1 VSFQSIKLPTRDL
14 FAGSIALLASALYFL
29 NGFYEI
35 DLALKTVLILISFL
49 ALILLVVRYKQF
61 VLYSLAF
68 FIPLSVPFKLPG
80 GTVIQTPTEIICVL
94 LTAFFIIKLL
104 SGKKPPAE
112 FLKHPVTLF
121 VFFDLA
127 WIFITSCTSEMP
139 LVSFKRLIIKII
151 YYSTFYFFYFELFVL
166 DIKNIKRVVTIHC
179 IGFLIPIFSAIVFHS
194 TLGFTTMGSQLAS
207 APFYNDH
214 TMYGAGLAFLSPFLI
229 ISANSARPKKEL
241 FLFYTLLL
249 VFATALFLSYSRAAW
264 LSLILSIAVGSLIR
278 FKFKLSYVIIAVT
291 FFVSLTLGNT
301 EKISEFLRAN
311 KELSHGNDI
320 SQHFRSISNVNT
332 DVSNLERV
340 NRWKCALRMFE
351 DKPVLGFGPGTY
363 QFFYGNYQV
372 RKDMTHISTYSGS
385 KGHAH
390 SEYLNYLSETG
401 LPGLIIFVSL
411 LLSAFYTAVKLIY
424 RLPNG
429 FEKDMTYC
437 LLLGLITFIIHGFF
451 NGFIEFDKLAMP
463 VFVAMAGITA
473 LAIRETDLNR
483 SYEVRS

>member
-1 VSFQSIKLPTRDL
+1 MI
-14 FAGSIALLASALYFL
+14 
-29 NGFYEI
+29 
-35 DLALKTVLILISFL
+35 
-49 ALILLVVRYKQF
+49 
-61 VLYSLAF
+61 
-68 FIPLSVPFKLPG
+68 
-80 GTVIQTPTEIICVL
+80 
-94 LTAFFIIKLL
+94 
-104 SGKKPPAE
+104 
-112 FLKHPVTLF
+112 
-121 VFFDLA
+121 
-127 WIFITSCTSEMP
+127 
-139 LVSFKRLIIKII
+139 
-151 YYSTFYFFYFELFVL
+151 
-166 DIKNIKRVVTIHC
+166 
-179 IGFLIPIFSAIVFHS
+179 
-194 TLGFTTMGSQLAS
+194 
-207 APFYNDH
+207 
-214 TMYGAGLAFLSPFLI
+214 
-229 ISANSARPKKEL
+229 
-241 FLFYTLLL
+241 
-249 VFATALFLSYSRAAW
+249 
-264 LSLILSIAVGSLIR
+264 
-278 FKFKLSYVIIAVT
+278 
-291 FFVSLTLGNT
+291 
-301 EKISEFLRAN
+301 
-311 KELSHGNDI
+311 
-320 SQHFRSISNVNT
+320 
-332 DVSNLERV
+332 
-340 NRWKCALRMFE
+340 E